1 MNSDSSSKGDYTKR
15 MASISNKIDIEMTN
29 PKMTTSPI
37 FMPQPSH
44 VHNEAAFNALL
55 QPNLSMLPIPP
66 LAIITNGYLL
76 VCDLQEW
83 SSKGSKMRSSLAT
96 KDVVKS
102 EV

>member
-1 MNSDSSSKGDYTKR
+1 MGPLGHPYLDFHPPTPSD
-15 MASISNKIDIEMTN
+15 ISY
-29 PKMTTSPI
+29 
-37 FMPQPSH
+37 
-44 VHNEAAFNALL
+44 
-55 QPNLSMLPIPP
+55 LS
-66 LAIITNGYLL
+66 ITNGYLL

>member
-1 MNSDSSSKGDYTKR
+1 MAINS
-15 MASISNKIDIEMTN
+15 ASNGVM
-29 PKMTTSPI
+29 
-37 FMPQPSH
+37 
-44 VHNEAAFNALL
+44 LL
-55 QPNLSMLPIPP
+55 V
-66 LAIITNGYLL
+66 ITNGYLL

>member
-1 MNSDSSSKGDYTKR
+1 MRKEVKCFGCGEDGHKKW
-15 MASISNKIDIEMTN
+15 EC
-29 PKMTTSPI
+29 
-37 FMPQPSH
+37 
-44 VHNEAAFNALL
+44 
-55 QPNLSMLPIPP
+55 
-66 LAIITNGYLL
+66 ITNGYLL